1 MSEPLALTL
10 ACGDYDINRA
20 LLDGSVSPKG
30 VSLTAMTYASPER
43 HRLMARF
50 GAFNACEFS
59 LATYLVMHD
68 QGAPLVAI
76 PAFPHRRFR
85 HSFLFVN
92 AQSGIEAP
100 KQLEGRKV
108 GLRSWETTAG
118 VWLRGILQDEH
129 GVDLRRV
136 EWLTGDDEDVAFEAP
151 AGYSIR
157 RLEAGTSLTTMLLTG
172 ELDALIYPET
182 PGAVV
187 RGDPR
192 IRRLFDDPKR
202 AEVDYFRKTSIFPI
216 MHAVVIKADLVAR
229 HPWLPGSMLN
239 AFRESKDRAFRHMAD
254 PRSVSLAWL
263 REALDEQTE
272 ILGPDPWSYEFES
285 NRQTVESLIRYSH
298 EQGMI
303 SRTFPAEELFAAASL
318 VDMPAYAG

>member
-1 MSEPLALTL
+1 MNAPLAITL

-30 VSLTAMTYASPER
+30 VALTAMSYASPER

-50 GAFNACEFS
+50 GAFDACEFS

-92 AQSGIEAP
+92 SRSGIDTP
-100 KQLEGRKV
+100 KDLEGRKV

-118 VWLRGILQDEH
+118 VWLRGILQDEY

-151 AGYSIR
+151 AGFSIR
-157 RLEAGTSLTTMLLTG
+157 RLDADASLTSMLLDG

-182 PGAVV
+182 PGAAV
-187 RGDPR
+187 RGDQR
-192 IRRLFDDPKR
+192 VKRLFADPKTEE
-202 AEVDYFRKTSIFPI
+202 ANYFRRTSNFPI
-216 MHAVVIKADLVAR
+216 MHTVVIKADLVAR
-229 HPWLPGSMLN
+229 HPWLAVSLLN
-239 AFRESKDRAFRHMAD
+239 AFRESKERAFRHMAD

-263 REALDEQTE
+263 REALEEQAE
-272 ILGPDPWSYEFES
+272 IMGPDPWSYNFETS
-285 NRQTVESLIRYSH
+285 RATVETLIRYSH

-303 SRTFPAEELFAAASL
+303 SRAFPAEDLFAPASL
-318 VDMPAYAG
+318 VDMPAYVG